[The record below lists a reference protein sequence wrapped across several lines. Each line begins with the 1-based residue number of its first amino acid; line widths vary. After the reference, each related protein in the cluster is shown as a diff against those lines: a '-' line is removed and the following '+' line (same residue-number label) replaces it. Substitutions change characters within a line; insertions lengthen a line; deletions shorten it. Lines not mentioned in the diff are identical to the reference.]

1 MPPLKVLGRR
11 WGVAN
16 DDVVLALLPLVFHL
30 VWTIVIPVRP
40 WHLQGLGFEI
50 TLTVLP

>member
-1 MPPLKVLGRR
+1 MPPLKILGRR

-30 VWTIVIPVRP
+30 VWTIVVPVR
-40 WHLQGLGFEI
+40 LQYL
-50 TLTVLP
+50 